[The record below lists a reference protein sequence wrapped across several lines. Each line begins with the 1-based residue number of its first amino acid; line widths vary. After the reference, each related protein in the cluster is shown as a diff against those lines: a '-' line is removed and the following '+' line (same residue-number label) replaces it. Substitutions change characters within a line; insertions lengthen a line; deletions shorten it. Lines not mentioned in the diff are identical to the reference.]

1 MLLLPGDPMFDFI
14 LATSKPPGWS
24 QHSGEQS
31 NVNFV
36 ADSETGI
43 LRPVTPIELREYL
56 EGGEYDERMSQF
68 QDECEIMVEEND

>member
-1 MLLLPGDPMFDFI
+1 MFDFI

-24 QHSGEQS
+24 QHGRGEY
-31 NVNFV
+31 NVNLV

-56 EGGEYDERMSQF
+56 EGGEYDERMGQF
-68 QDECEIMVEEND
+68 PDDDEIVEEND